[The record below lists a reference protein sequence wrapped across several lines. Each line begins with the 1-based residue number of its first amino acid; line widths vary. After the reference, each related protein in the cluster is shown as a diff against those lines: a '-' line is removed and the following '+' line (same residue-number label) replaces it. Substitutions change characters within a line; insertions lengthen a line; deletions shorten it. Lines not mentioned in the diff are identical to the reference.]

1 MDMQPGTHKADSGS
15 SQEHAQEIAAAPSPD
30 EGENMERTVARNA
43 AVVSGATLVSR
54 VLGFVRDC
62 VVASVLGAGPLADA
76 FFIALRL
83 PNLMRRLFGEGS
95 LSLALIGEFAHTRQ
109 QSGAVSA
116 HAMVRTCLVWLL
128 IILGV
133 VCVAAMYWSGPVTAM
148 LAPGLLHSPEIF
160 ARTAELVRL
169 CFPYALL
176 ICITALCGAVLQA
189 RGHFL
194 APALAPCV
202 FNCSLI
208 AGAAVA
214 WIAGWPVPETLGVAL
229 LVAGVLQ
236 IALQQPFLARAG
248 FRWRGAW
255 SLKDEGAKRVG
266 RQMLPSVF
274 GAAVYQLSIVLTT
287 MLASLLPEG
296 SISHLYY
303 ADRLVQFPL
312 GVFGVAVG
320 TAALPALASLAARG
334 ETVRFRTALE
344 DSLRLTLFISLP
356 AAAGLAG
363 MADPIVNIL
372 FGRGAFTDTAVQQT
386 VLALWGYAPGLPAF
400 AATRPLI
407 AAFHARRD
415 SATPVAAAVGG
426 LAVTVG
432 GGAVLMQFM
441 GVAGLALAVSLG
453 SWVNVVLLYRLF
465 LRREQCGGFSFRW
478 AAVYLLL
485 SAGVWGAAAYSSFRF
500 GAWSLIAI
508 PVIIVFYAGSAMVC
522 RSPDMRLLLR
532 RQAAG

>member
-1 MDMQPGTHKADSGS
+1 
-15 SQEHAQEIAAAPSPD
+15 
-30 EGENMERTVARNA
+30 
-43 AVVSGATLVSR
+43 
-54 VLGFVRDC
+54 
-62 VVASVLGAGPLADA
+62 
-76 FFIALRL
+76 
-83 PNLMRRLFGEGS
+83 
-95 LSLALIGEFAHTRQ
+95 
-109 QSGAVSA
+109 
-116 HAMVRTCLVWLL
+116 
-128 IILGV
+128 
-133 VCVAAMYWSGPVTAM
+133 
-148 LAPGLLHSPEIF
+148 
-160 ARTAELVRL
+160 
-169 CFPYALL
+169 
-176 ICITALCGAVLQA
+176 
-189 RGHFL
+189 
-194 APALAPCV
+194 
-202 FNCSLI
+202 
-208 AGAAVA
+208 
-214 WIAGWPVPETLGVAL
+214 
-229 LVAGVLQ
+229 
-236 IALQQPFLARAG
+236 
-248 FRWRGAW
+248 
-255 SLKDEGAKRVG
+255 
-266 RQMLPSVF
+266 
-274 GAAVYQLSIVLTT
+274 VLTT

-320 TAALPALASLAARG
+320 TAALPALATLAARG

>member
-1 MDMQPGTHKADSGS
+1 MDTRKDTRPGIDQAGS
-15 SQEHAQEIAAAPSPD
+15 TQSQQEHAAEQGDTAHAVDPVSAGGGTVGQS
-30 EGENMERTVARNA
+30 MEQSVARNA

-109 QSGAVSA
+109 KDGADSA
-116 HAMVRTCLVWLL
+116 HAMVRACLVWLL

-148 LAPGLLHSPEIF
+148 LAPGFLHSPEIF
-160 ARTAELVRL
+160 ARTADLVRL

-194 APALAPCV
+194 APALAPCI

-208 AGAAVA
+208 AGAAAA

-236 IALQQPFLARAG
+236 IALQQPFLVQAG

-255 SLKDEGAKRVG
+255 SLKDAGAKRVG

-303 ADRLVQFPL
+303 ADRL
-312 GVFGVAVG
+312 
-320 TAALPALASLAARG
+320 
-334 ETVRFRTALE
+334 
-344 DSLRLTLFISLP
+344 
-356 AAAGLAG
+356 
-363 MADPIVNIL
+363 
-372 FGRGAFTDTAVQQT
+372 
-386 VLALWGYAPGLPAF
+386 
-400 AATRPLI
+400 
-407 AAFHARRD
+407 
-415 SATPVAAAVGG
+415 
-426 LAVTVG
+426 
-432 GGAVLMQFM
+432 
-441 GVAGLALAVSLG
+441 
-453 SWVNVVLLYRLF
+453 
-465 LRREQCGGFSFRW
+465 
-478 AAVYLLL
+478 
-485 SAGVWGAAAYSSFRF
+485 
-500 GAWSLIAI
+500 
-508 PVIIVFYAGSAMVC
+508 
-522 RSPDMRLLLR
+522 
-532 RQAAG
+532 